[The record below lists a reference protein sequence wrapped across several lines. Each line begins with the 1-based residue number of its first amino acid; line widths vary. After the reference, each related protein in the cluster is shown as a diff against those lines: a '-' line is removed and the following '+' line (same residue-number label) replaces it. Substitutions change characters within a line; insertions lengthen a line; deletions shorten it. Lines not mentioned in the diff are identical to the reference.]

1 VLNYGEYNRKGGLP
15 MATKAKKPEVKKEAP
30 KNAAKEATPATPAAK
45 PKRPQQT
52 FLDECAG

>member
-1 VLNYGEYNRKGGLP
+1 

-30 KNAAKEATPATPAAK
+30 KNAAKEATSATPAAK